1 MSLDFVQ
8 NKSKFHSN
16 QDGERNKNE
25 HRSEEYYF
33 RFEASLG
40 KQADR

>member
-25 HRSEEYYF
+25 HRSEEY
-33 RFEASLG
+33 
-40 KQADR
+40 